1 MRVGCL
7 EFGGFNH
14 ECGSI
19 KGGVAE
25 RRVMKELGVPNIAR
39 SDLIGNASAR
49 YGRWHTMKPAAM
61 E

>member
-25 RRVMKELGVPNIAR
+25 RRVMKSLGFPILHVA
-39 SDLIGNASAR
+39 
-49 YGRWHTMKPAAM
+49 T
-61 E
+61 